1 MSNGNDADFIL
12 GIIKV
17 QDDGSKKCSLVDIE
31 AYGID
36 AKDDLIVDELRTAGD
51 DRSYTAT
58 TSLWA
63 KETNACLKANDYSTY
78 FTSDENVIEGASKAE
93 GIIIH
98 FTGTDSGN
106 LKNISTLNLH
116 LTIEM
121 N

>member
-1 MSNGNDADFIL
+1 
-12 GIIKV
+12 
-17 QDDGSKKCSLVDIE
+17 VDIE
-31 AYGID
+31 AYGYD
-36 AKDDLIVDELRTAGD
+36 AKDDLIVDELRTGGD

-63 KETNACLKANDYSTY
+63 NETNACLKVSDYSTY

-98 FTGTDSGN
+98 FTGTDGGN
-106 LKNISTLNLH
+106 LKNVSTLNLH